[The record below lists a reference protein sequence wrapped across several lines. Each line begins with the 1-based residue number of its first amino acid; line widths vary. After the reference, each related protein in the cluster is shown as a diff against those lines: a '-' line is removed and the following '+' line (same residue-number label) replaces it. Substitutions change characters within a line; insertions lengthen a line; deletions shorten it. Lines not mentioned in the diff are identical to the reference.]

1 MAFTHVD
8 IETFTQT
15 LSDSIN
21 NFHLEVPRP
30 SVIIYIISI
39 SDVWMSA
46 EAAWFP
52 FSFLCADGDA
62 LSEVPERGA
71 GDGPLAWQQFVLR
84 GQSAGLWR

>member
-1 MAFTHVD
+1 
-8 IETFTQT
+8 
-15 LSDSIN
+15 
-21 NFHLEVPRP
+21 
-30 SVIIYIISI
+30 
-39 SDVWMSA
+39 MSA

-52 FSFLCADGDA
+52 FSFLCADDDA